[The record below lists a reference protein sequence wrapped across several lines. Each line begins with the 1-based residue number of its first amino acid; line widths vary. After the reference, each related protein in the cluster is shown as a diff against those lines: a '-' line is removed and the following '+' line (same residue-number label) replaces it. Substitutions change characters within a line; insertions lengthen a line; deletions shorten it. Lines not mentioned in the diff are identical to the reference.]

1 ETISS
6 PSFVPK
12 IALSSIR
19 RFGIRYVFAHRGR
32 ENRLGGRQHLRGP
45 EGIDARKRA
54 ALLMRLGAVPE
65 AMEAAALA
73 KDEAH
78 RGGRRFG
85 RIGHEAPEVPAAS
98 DDHGRHAEADREMRG
113 SGVVAENERRPFQ
126 EIEKLRQA
134 GHADA

>member
-54 ALLMRLGAVPE
+54 ALLMRLGADP
-65 AMEAAALA
+65 EAAAGWS
-73 KDEAH
+73 
-78 RGGRRFG
+78 RRCGRRNPP
-85 RIGHEAPEVPAAS
+85 AVPPRPKPGAAS
-98 DDHGRHAEADREMRG
+98 PRPH
-113 SGVVAENERRPFQ
+113 RR
-126 EIEKLRQA
+126 
-134 GHADA
+134 